1 MAKAVLVIDMP
12 NNCGECPIVHSDF
25 CGEAWCNLVDDDVW
39 YETKGNKRYDYCPLK
54 PLPRLH
60 TEIDAFQEGDDYTEG
75 WNECLDEIL
84 GES

>member
-25 CGEAWCNLVDDDVW
+25 CGEAWYNLVDDDVW

-54 PLPRLH
+54 PLPNKLEPN
-60 TEIDAFQEGDDYTEG
+60 TDDEPSLIEG
-75 WNECLDEIL
+75 WNLFRERIT